1 MYIDTGIIPMKLAQQ
16 VLYAIDDAGANK
28 FESALLHACIAINTT
43 SKRLTLAK
51 TKVRDRYVA
60 CLRNYYWI
68 LEPMLGPGINLVETK
83 FENIQLKNNCS
94 PDLAEIIYEI
104 FRCSH
109 AHGDEVPIA
118 FSVTPTT
125 DSECSRWILG
135 NGEIHMPD
143 RIIWALLSVAVFS
156 RVNASEKSDGN
167 YYLSLGDHR
176 FLLREWW
183 GREDDFRVIAAQYNQ
198 TRVTLDK
205 LGRLEKGNENPALDK
220 TMNLEIIQPYAT
232 QRRT

>member
-1 MYIDTGIIPMKLAQQ
+1 MKLAQQ

-28 FESALLHACIAINTT
+28 FDSALLHACIAIDTT
-43 SKRLTLAK
+43 SKRLAPNK
-51 TKVRDRYVA
+51 KVKARYVG
-60 CLRNYYWI
+60 CLRHYYWI
-68 LEPMLGPGINLVETK
+68 LEPMLGAGLNLEETK
-83 FENIQLKNNCS
+83 FETIHLEKKSS

-104 FRCSH
+104 FRCSY
-109 AHGDEVPIA
+109 AHGDEVPTA
-118 FSVTPTT
+118 FSVVPTSGSA
-125 DSECSRWILG
+125 DSKWSLG
-135 NGEIHMPD
+135 NGELHMPD

-156 RVNASEKSDGN
+156 RVNACEKSDGN

-183 GREDDFRVIAAQYNQ
+183 GREDEFRVIAAQYNQ

-220 TMNLEIIQPYAT
+220 TVKIEIIQPYAT